1 MSAAVGSDPIRAQ
14 AAQWFARA
22 HSGEWDDTAQA
33 ERDAWLAADPRH
45 AYEYRVLES
54 IWQAAAD
61 IPQER
66 LQALATVRPRRF
78 GVNRRQ
84 AIAAFCTGVLV
95 LGLAIWHWPRGVI
108 EMEYRTALGERQT
121 VTLSDGSVVELNSG
135 SHIQVR
141 FDETT
146 RRVKLLAGQALFSV
160 EKDAKHPFLVDAGIG
175 TALVTGTRFDVRRDT
190 DQLSVVVE
198 SGSVNVEGRDDT
210 EPVAVVAGNA
220 VRIGANGRAE
230 SPQHVDVATELS
242 WRKGQIV
249 FRETDLASA
258 AREVSR
264 YRQQPVVLAGQPS
277 LGKLQV
283 SGVFRTDDTDAFL
296 AALPHFL
303 PVQVRQLADG
313 RREIVSAAAVTK

>member
-1 MSAAVGSDPIRAQ
+1 MSAVAGSDPVRAQ
-14 AAQWFARA
+14 AARWFARA
-22 HSGEWDDTAQA
+22 HSGEWDDTVRA

-61 IPQER
+61 IPEDR
-66 LQALATVRPRRF
+66 LRALATARSRR
-78 GVNRRQ
+78 VSTSRRR
-84 AIAAFCTGVLV
+84 AAVTLCTGVLV
-95 LGLAIWHWPRGVI
+95 AGLAIWNWSRGAV
-108 EMEYRTALGERQT
+108 EMEYRTALGERQR

-141 FDETT
+141 FDDTT
-146 RRVKLLAGQALFSV
+146 RRVRLLAGEALFSV
-160 EKDAKHPFLVDAGIG
+160 EKDAKHPFVVDAGIG

-198 SGSVNVEGRDDT
+198 SGSVNVAGRADA
-210 EPVAVVAGNA
+210 EPVAVAAGNA
-220 VRIGANGRAE
+220 ARIDVSGRAE
-230 SPQHVDVATELS
+230 LSEHVDIAAELS

-249 FRETDLASA
+249 FRGTDLASA

-264 YRQQPVVLAGQPS
+264 YRQQPVVLASQPA
-277 LGKLQV
+277 LRQLQV

-303 PVQVRQLADG
+303 PVQVRPLADG
-313 RREIVSAAAVTK
+313 RQEIVAATAVTK